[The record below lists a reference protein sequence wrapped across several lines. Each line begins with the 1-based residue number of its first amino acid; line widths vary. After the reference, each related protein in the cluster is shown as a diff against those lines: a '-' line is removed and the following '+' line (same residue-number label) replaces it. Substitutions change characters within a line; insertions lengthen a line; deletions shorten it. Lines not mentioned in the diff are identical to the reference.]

1 MQDFYHQFKVFFDLS
16 QISFIEFLC
25 IYINEKNYCSKYGS
39 YDLIQ
44 KYFSVNKRKI
54 KNIKEF
60 QRKKNEIEKKIPKKS
75 LFNWNN
81 DSIINSLKITFRAF
95 SKKKINEF
103 NIKDMFEFLKKDLID
118 EIGFYKELSELE
130 DNQNKGILESANNY
144 GLKNPEQEEDV
155 SLQNTLRKLK
165 VNENLLEDFRSE
177 FQLNKQTNS
186 KKIIDKKFVWMDT
199 EENLIKLIEYMFSA
213 GLLNMKCYKER
224 NAIIQ
229 STFLNKNNESF
240 NNKQLSVTFSKMD
253 KNKKIDS
260 LDFEKFVNSLVK
272 NLNSY

>member
-1 MQDFYHQFKVFFDLS
+1 MQDFYHQFKVFFDLR
-16 QISFIEFLC
+16 QISFIEFLG
-25 IYINEKNYCSKYGS
+25 IYMNEKNYCSKYES

-54 KNIKEF
+54 KKLKEF
-60 QRKKNEIEKKIPKKS
+60 QRKRTEIEKTIAEKS
-75 LFNWNN
+75 LFYWNN
-81 DSIINSLKITFRAF
+81 DSIVNNLKITFRAF

-103 NIKDMFEFLKKDLID
+103 NIKDMFKFLKNDLMK
-118 EIGFYKELSELE
+118 EIGFYKELSDLE
-130 DNQNKGILESANNY
+130 DNENKGILESANIY
-144 GLKNPEQEEDV
+144 GSKNPEQEEDM
-155 SLQNTLRKLK
+155 SLQNALRRLK
-165 VNENLLEDFRSE
+165 VNKSSLEDFRSE
-177 FQLNKQTNS
+177 FQLNKQNNS
-186 KKIIDKKFVWMDT
+186 KKITDKKFVWMDT

-260 LDFEKFVNSLVK
+260 LDFGKFVNSLVK